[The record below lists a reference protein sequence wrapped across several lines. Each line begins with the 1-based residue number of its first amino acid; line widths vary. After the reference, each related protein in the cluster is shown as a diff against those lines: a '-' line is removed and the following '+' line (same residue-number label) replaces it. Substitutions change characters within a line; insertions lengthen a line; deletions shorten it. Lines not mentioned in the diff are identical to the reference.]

1 MSALKC
7 QSIFCCGVE
16 HQSRDRFLARFKGY
30 AIYNVVIGCGY
41 AVEAITSYIALGV
54 AGCFFLDAALL
65 AWMASL
71 IARNFGSRQLHC
83 VASLSFVTSVLTLA
97 AAITLQ
103 GWSLGLGSSGSDLLQ
118 AFWEQGPMV
127 SMFTLI
133 VCISKSL
140 TLLVANSFRL
150 WLSSKHYDSQQ
161 GVYLC
166 PVGREMPA
174 LALRQESSADGIAG
188 GMP

>member
-7 QSIFCCGVE
+7 QSVFCCGVE

-41 AVEAITSYIALGV
+41 AVEAITNYIALGV
-54 AGCFFLDAALL
+54 AVLFFIDAALL

-83 VASLSFVTSVLTLA
+83 VASLSFVMSVLTLLA
-97 AAITLQ
+97 VIALQ
-103 GWSLGLGSSGSDLLQ
+103 GWSLGLGRSGSDLGA
-118 AFWEQGPMV
+118 AFWEQG
-127 SMFTLI
+127 SMILLFTLI

-150 WLSSKHYDSQQ
+150 WLSSKHYGSQH
-161 GVYLC
+161 GVNLC
-166 PVGREMPA
+166 PGGGGIPA
-174 LALRQESSADGIAG
+174 LVLRQESSADGIAG

>member
-1 MSALKC
+1 MSVPKC
-7 QSIFCCGVE
+7 QSVFCCGVE

-30 AIYNVVIGCGY
+30 VIYNVVIGFCY
-41 AVEAITSYIALGV
+41 AMEAITNYIALGV
-54 AGCFFLDAALL
+54 AVFFFLDAALL

-83 VASLSFVTSVLTLA
+83 VASLSFVTSVLTLV
-97 AAITLQ
+97 AAITMQ
-103 GWSLGLGSSGSDLLQ
+103 GWSLGLGRSGSDFGA

-127 SMFTLI
+127 LLFTFM

-150 WLSSKHYDSQQ
+150 WLSSKHYDTQQ

-166 PVGREMPA
+166 PGGGDIPA
-174 LALRQESSADGIAG
+174 LALRQESPADGIAG
-188 GMP
+188 GVP